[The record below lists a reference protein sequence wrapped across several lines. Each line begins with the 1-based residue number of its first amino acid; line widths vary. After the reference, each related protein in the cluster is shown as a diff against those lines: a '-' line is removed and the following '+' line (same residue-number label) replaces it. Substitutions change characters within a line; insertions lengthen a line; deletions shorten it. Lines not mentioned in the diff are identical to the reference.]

1 MAKNS
6 EIGLPYRMY
15 LVHDQTRISCMRT
28 RLEVYAGMESSG
40 HRDKTH
46 TSICTPSHSKPWIK
60 GCPFV
65 QWWRR
70 KAEEKKGKKGR
81 KMQIL
86 GSRPR
91 YRRHPM
97 VPCTLVTTYCD
108 WRYATDTA
116 PWHARLAPWKP
127 LRRLAAPETLPLGW
141 SRWCEDVSGTSA
153 LVDCWAAIGPGWA
166 PRGWAET
173 WRLPKPSPLQVLA
186 IRYCI
191 SVHAWK
197 GAKGRRSS
205 SRSNPRQNKE
215 SAASAPHTKQS

>member
-1 MAKNS
+1 
-6 EIGLPYRMY
+6 
-15 LVHDQTRISCMRT
+15 MRGT
-28 RLEVYAGMESSG
+28 ESSG
-40 HRDKTH
+40 RRDKTH
-46 TSICTPSHSKPWIK
+46 TIICALFLFKALHKRLPLRAVAEEQ
-60 GCPFV
+60 G
-65 QWWRR
+65 RR
-70 KAEEKKGKKGR
+70 KEREKRR

-91 YRRHPM
+91 YRHPM